1 MKAFKPTQTEAS
13 SSNGHGKGPEP
24 ARVVRL
30 TPRDLLCSFTSML
43 TEREK
48 IVLHWLAEGRSAQEI
63 AERLRR
69 MFPTAIEA
77 PAKAAGASRSLSLN
91 SPSFASTHNQA
102 QRDTQSM
109 PQPTNDGAGA

>member
-1 MKAFKPTQTEAS
+1 MKAFKHTQSEVAR
-13 SSNGHGKGPEP
+13 SNWPGKRSEP

-48 IVLHWLAEGRSAQEI
+48 IVLHWLAEGLSAQEI
-63 AERLRR
+63 AERISK

-77 PAKAAGASRSLSLN
+77 AAKAAGASRSLSLN
-91 SPSFASTHNQA
+91 SPSDSARLQPAPAPHTINFTTHQ
-102 QRDTQSM
+102 
-109 PQPTNDGAGA
+109 